1 MMSIK
6 FVFRGKNNY
15 FVKSNDWD
23 NIFKVNL
30 ISSEL
35 DKKVI
40 NKVNVWFNV
49 NPEDLKLKTSRIQ
62 NVIIRMMNDKRS
74 DNFISRFLKSYVS
87 SSVSKF
93 DPIKVYES
101 MLANGIADNKYWN

>member
-15 FVKSNDWD
+15 FMKSNDWD

-30 ISSEL
+30 ISPEL

-40 NKVNVWFNV
+40 NKVNAWFSISQ
-49 NPEDLKLKTSRIQ
+49 EDLKLKTIRIQ
-62 NVIIRMMNDKRS
+62 SAITRMTEDKRS
-74 DNFISRFLKSYVS
+74 DNFISRFLKSYLS
-87 SSVSKF
+87 SSVCKF